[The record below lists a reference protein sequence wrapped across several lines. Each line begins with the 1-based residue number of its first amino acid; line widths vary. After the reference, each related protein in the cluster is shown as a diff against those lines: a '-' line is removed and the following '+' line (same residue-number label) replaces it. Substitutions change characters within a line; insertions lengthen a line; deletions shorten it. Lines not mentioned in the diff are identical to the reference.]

1 MTALVI
7 DTNWVLDLW
16 VFRDTRAQALLQDL
30 EHGRVTW
37 WVSPGMR
44 VELDRVLT
52 YRNVAKTLA
61 LRQITPVEVG
71 AHFDQYAHPTSTPAP
86 SGIRCVDPDDQM
98 FVDLAVAQKAVLL
111 SKDDHLLRLRK
122 RRLERGVRVSQAW
135 PLPDGRCSN

>member
-1 MTALVI
+1 
-7 DTNWVLDLW
+7 VLDLW

-61 LRQITPVEVG
+61 LRQMKPTEVG
-71 AHFDQYAHPTSTPAP
+71 AHFDQYARQIETVVP
-86 SGIRCVDPDDQM
+86 SGVRCVDPDDQV
-98 FVDLAVAQKAVLL
+98 FVDLAVAQRAVLL

-122 RRLERGVRVSQAW
+122 RLLERGVRVSQAW
-135 PLPDGRCSN
+135 PLPDITYNN